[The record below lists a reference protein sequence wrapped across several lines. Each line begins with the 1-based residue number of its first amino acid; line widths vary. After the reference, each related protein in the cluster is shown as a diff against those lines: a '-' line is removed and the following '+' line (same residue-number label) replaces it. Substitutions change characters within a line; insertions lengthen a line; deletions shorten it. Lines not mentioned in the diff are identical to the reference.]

1 MTMVMGM
8 KEVVIIMVVIMKLV
22 RQWWL
27 MCF

>member
-8 KEVVIIMVVIMKLV
+8 MEVVIIMVGIMKLV

>member
-8 KEVVIIMVVIMKLV
+8 TEVVIIMVVIMKLV